1 LKINFQSTYTIALA
15 TTMLD
20 MADNQI
26 YYVARLPKL
35 SSLRKTDD
43 KLNQLERLMNHLAF
57 SIILSPVEQLFYAGA
72 KAEQI
77 DFFL

>member
-1 LKINFQSTYTIALA
+1 
-15 TTMLD
+15 
-20 MADNQI
+20 
-26 YYVARLPKL
+26 
-35 SSLRKTDD
+35 
-43 KLNQLERLMNHLAF
+43 MNHLAF